1 VFEEKTLK
9 LQTRCHQCIF
19 AQFDKNV
26 QTGCE
31 LGRSKEYRK
40 QGKTERKMLDGV
52 DAYEI
57 STACTT
63 YRDDEWLDAHVE
75 EHRTYIGDSTL
86 AGIYESAKEEVRNFV
101 KPQVDFIIVENTTD
115 DVGKI
120 QLKLIKTI
128 NSILGQD
135 ILPRSVVFVVNNDPM
150 FKEIR
155 TVLDLIDS
163 LMIDSDIKYQLV
175 RNVELPVEY
184 YRLLDVGVG
193 KTSGT
198 YYTHYELGA
207 EVPKNLL
214 NSFDVGINDSMW
226 TVCYVEHELI
236 NNLDVDFVPKEEIV
250 QRSLHKLLGGN
261 EGAYIQDKITQLAES
276 QQVKNKMMFTWEQ
289 LDAKKL
295 S

>member
-9 LQTRCHQCIF
+9 LQTRCHECIF
-19 AQFDKNV
+19 AQFDKSV

-31 LGRSKEYRK
+31 LGRSEEFRK
-40 QGKTERKMLDGV
+40 QGKTERKLLENV

-63 YRDDEWLDAHVE
+63 YRDEKWAA
-75 EHRTYIGDSTL
+75 DSLERDNISSDDLRQL
-86 AGIYESAKEEVRNFV
+86 ADSVRDFV
-101 KPQVDFIIVENTTD
+101 KPKVDLIIVENTAD
-115 DVGKI
+115 DTGKV

-128 NSILGQD
+128 NSILTQE
-135 ILPRSVVFVVNNDPM
+135 ILPNSVVFVVNNDPL

-155 TVLDLIDS
+155 VVLDLMDGM
-163 LMIDSDIKYQLV
+163 MIDSGIDYQLV
-175 RNVELPVEY
+175 RNMEQPVEY
-184 YRLLDVGVG
+184 YRLLDVGVT
-193 KTSGT
+193 KTTGT
-198 YYTHYELGA
+198 YYTHYPLGA
-207 EVPKNLL
+207 EIPENLL
-214 NSFDVGINDSMW
+214 NGFDVAINDSMW
-226 TVCYVEHELI
+226 TVCHVRHEPQGVGERCYVDAEDSTLRQ
-236 NNLDVDFVPKEEIV
+236 EIV

-261 EGAYIQDKITQLAES
+261 EGAYIVDKITQLADS